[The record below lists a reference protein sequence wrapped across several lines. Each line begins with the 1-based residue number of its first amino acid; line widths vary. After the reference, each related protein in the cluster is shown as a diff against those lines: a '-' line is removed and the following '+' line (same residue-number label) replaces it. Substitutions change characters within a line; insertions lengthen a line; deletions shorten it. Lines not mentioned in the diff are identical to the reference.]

1 MHSSPC
7 GVPPGGAER
16 RDLVHGDPRCR
27 TDIAEALQLGGF
39 VRQPGLAEA
48 EPAIRLVTDVPGAR
62 SLEILARREAATPRG
77 AAKLT
82 PIAVERAEGAVVVDV
97 DGNRLL
103 DMAGGIGVLAV
114 GHCPQGVV
122 EALTAQA
129 SRLIHMCAIVA
140 SYEPYVAVAEQ
151 LNRITPGSFPKR
163 TLLTNTG
170 AEAVEAAVGLA
181 RAYTG
186 RQGVVV
192 FEGAYHGRSNLTM
205 AMTSKFAL
213 FKKGF
218 GPFSPEVYRFPF
230 PDPYRRP
237 AGMSEQDYVDWQLAR
252 LEDGF
257 TAIVD
262 PVHVAALVVEPVQGE
277 GGFRPAPF
285 RWLRRLRELCDAH
298 GIVLVADE
306 VQCGMGRTGRLFAV
320 EHAEVVPD
328 VITTAKSLAAGMPLG
343 AVTGRAEIMDAAHPG
358 GLGGTY
364 SGNPLCCVAALE
376 AIERISDPEFL
387 ERGRA
392 VGTRIRSALEKIQ
405 AEHPD
410 LVGDVRGLGPM
421 LAMEVVE
428 DRETRTPSVEATAAI
443 NAETL
448 KRGVITIRA
457 GLYSNCVRFLPPLD
471 IGDAQIDEAMDV
483 VAEAVRSVAMARKE
497 A

>member
-1 MHSSPC
+1 
-7 GVPPGGAER
+7 
-16 RDLVHGDPRCR
+16 
-27 TDIAEALQLGGF
+27 
-39 VRQPGLAEA
+39 LAES
-48 EPAIRLVTDVPGAR
+48 EPAIRLVSDVPGAR

-122 EALTAQA
+122 DALTAQA
-129 SRLIHMCAIVA
+129 GRLIHMCAIVA

-151 LNRITPGSFPKR
+151 LNRITPGAFPKRTR

-230 PDPYRRP
+230 PDAYRRP
-237 AGMSEQDYVDWQLAR
+237 AGMSEDEYVDWHLAR
-252 LEDGF
+252 IEDGF

-262 PVHVAALVVEPVQGE
+262 PAHVAALVVEPVQGE

-298 GIVLVADE
+298 GIVLIADE

-376 AIERISDPEFL
+376 AIERISDPGFL
-387 ERGRA
+387 ERSRA
-392 VGTRIRSALEKIQ
+392 VGARILAALQKIQ
-405 AEHPD
+405 AGQPD

-448 KRGVITIRA
+448 RRGVITIRA

-483 VAEAVRSVAMARKE
+483 VAQAVQSVAAARKE

>member
-1 MHSSPC
+1 MS
-7 GVPPGGAER
+7 E
-16 RDLVHGDPRCR
+16 
-27 TDIAEALQLGGF
+27 T
-39 VRQPGLAEA
+39 GLAA
-48 EPAIRLVTDVPGAR
+48 SQPAIRLVSEVPGAR

-114 GHCPQGVV
+114 GHCPPGVV
-122 EALTAQA
+122 DALTDQA
-129 SRLIHMCAIVA
+129 GRLIHMCAIVA

-218 GPFSPEVYRFPF
+218 GPFSPEIYRFPF
-230 PDPYRRP
+230 PDLYRRP
-237 AGMSEQDYVDWQLAR
+237 AGTTEEEHVLWHLAR
-252 LEDGF
+252 LDDGF
-257 TAIVD
+257 VSIVD
-262 PVHVAALVVEPVQGE
+262 PAHVAAVVVEPVQGE

-285 RWLRRLRELCDAH
+285 AWLRRLRELCDAH

-320 EHAEVVPD
+320 EHAEVIPD

-376 AIERISDPEFL
+376 AIARISDPAFL
-387 ERGRA
+387 KRGRE
-392 VGTRIRSALEKIQ
+392 VGARIRSALEKIQ
-405 AEHPD
+405 SGHPD

-421 LAMEVVE
+421 LAMEIVE
-428 DRETRTPSVEATAAI
+428 DRETRTPAVEATAAI
-443 NAETL
+443 NAATL
-448 KRGVITIRA
+448 ARGVITIRA

-471 IGDAQIDEAMDV
+471 IRDAQIDEAMDA
-483 VAEAVRSVAMARKE
+483 VAEAVHSVAMARKQ